1 MTSFERV
8 EPWDRS
14 PFPILAAWFEDEEAS
29 AGTNGRDISGRN
41 GSVTR

>member
-14 PFPILAAWFEDEEAS
+14 PLPLLAAWFEDEEAS
-29 AGTNGRDISGRN
+29 AGTKGRDISVGN